1 MAESKYVNV
10 IELEKWKKRHEP
22 HCNINFN
29 GIAKA
34 MEKEAAVRLWNR
46 SLGRNLRYTCMLS
59 EGDSVAYKAVCQER
73 PYGDG
78 IHIEKMECINH
89 CQKRMGTALRKLCT
103 RLLHDRRRA
112 GEQMIG
118 ETVEENDTAR
128 IIGSSCGRPRG
139 TSHGQLTREK
149 CELLQRYYH
158 LAITKNTHDI
168 EAMRN
173 AIWATLLHSQ
183 LTDDTPQHHLRPT
196 GEDSWCFYN
205 AALQSVNTT
214 EPKSHSAEVRR
225 TALSATVAEALIPL
239 YERMSVPNLLKR
251 LTLGKRQNANE
262 SLHSL
267 IWAFCP
273 KEVFVGLPRVESSVA
288 KAVGQFNEGSAMLT
302 RTMRTLGVVP
312 TLITEMAL
320 NERDTKRL
328 RQAETKTTDRMIQ
341 KRKQQNEAL
350 RKKMR
355 QADED
360 CTYGAGIA
368 D

>member
-1 MAESKYVNV
+1 
-10 IELEKWKKRHEP
+10 
-22 HCNINFN
+22 
-29 GIAKA
+29 
-34 MEKEAAVRLWNR
+34 
-46 SLGRNLRYTCMLS
+46 
-59 EGDSVAYKAVCQER
+59 
-73 PYGDG
+73 
-78 IHIEKMECINH
+78 
-89 CQKRMGTALRKLCT
+89 
-103 RLLHDRRRA
+103 
-112 GEQMIG
+112 
-118 ETVEENDTAR
+118 
-128 IIGSSCGRPRG
+128 
-139 TSHGQLTREK
+139 
-149 CELLQRYYH
+149 
-158 LAITKNTHDI
+158 
-168 EAMRN
+168 MRN
-173 AIWATLLHSQ
+173 ATWATLLHSQ
-183 LTDDTPQHHLRPT
+183 STDDAPQHHLCPI

-214 EPKSHSAEVRR
+214 APKSHSTEVRR

-239 YERMSVPNLLKR
+239 YERMSDPNLLKR
-251 LTLGKRQNANE
+251 LTLGKTQNANE

-273 KEVFVGLPRVESSVA
+273 KEVFVGLPRIESSVA

-320 NERDTKRL
+320 SERDAKRL